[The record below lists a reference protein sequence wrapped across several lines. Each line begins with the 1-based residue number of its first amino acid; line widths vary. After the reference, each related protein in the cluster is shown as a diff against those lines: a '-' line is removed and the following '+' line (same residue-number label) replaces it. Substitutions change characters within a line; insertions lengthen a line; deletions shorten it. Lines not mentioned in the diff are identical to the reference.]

1 MNMFQNSNNN
11 IFTIREE
18 RFKIPRF
25 RKEYVNGFSF
35 NNMLKSDNFE
45 ELQFTNF
52 VKSENT
58 NKYND
63 LKEICNKVAN
73 NYYELDKLFS
83 ADEID
88 INIDIPKLNRVF
100 NILEKANEN
109 SIDRKKLILK
119 YKNKKDKEIQFYIMN
134 ENGNYKLMLVDLYHL
149 VIEATN
155 VKTGRKDLKGIYK
168 FHKNYSYN
176 INNIQIN

>member
-1 MNMFQNSNNN
+1 MFQNN

-18 RFKIPRF
+18 RFKNPRF
-25 RKEYVNGFSF
+25 RRECVNSFSF

-58 NKYND
+58 NKYKD
-63 LKEICNKVAN
+63 LKEICDKIAN

-88 INIDIPKLNRVF
+88 IDIDIPKLNRIF
-100 NILEKANEN
+100 NILKKANKAT
-109 SIDRKKLILK
+109 IDRKKLILK
-119 YKNKKDKEIQFYIMN
+119 YKNKKDKEI
-134 ENGNYKLMLVDLYHL
+134 
-149 VIEATN
+149 
-155 VKTGRKDLKGIYK
+155 
-168 FHKNYSYN
+168 S
-176 INNIQIN
+176 